1 MKYVKNFFTKEVL
14 IASIIF
20 FIIGYRLST
29 YNFFK
34 IGSGYETIVVTVD
47 RQFDYGSEYL
57 LDNYIKT
64 RDNYLNIEEL
74 IDDVIMN
81 NEDICI
87 NENKYIKINDNYY
100 NICGNSKKKVSKY
113 DNIIEEYE
121 EIYDARISEMYYK
134 KIK

>member
-20 FIIGYRLST
+20 FVIGYRLST

-34 IGSGYETIVVTVD
+34 IGSEYETIVVTVD

-74 IDDVIMN
+74 IDDVITN

-100 NICGNSKKKVSKY
+100 NICGNSKKEVSKY

>member
-34 IGSGYETIVVTVD
+34 IGSEYETIVVTVD

-64 RDNYLNIEEL
+64 RDN
-74 IDDVIMN
+74 
-81 NEDICI
+81 
-87 NENKYIKINDNYY
+87 
-100 NICGNSKKKVSKY
+100 
-113 DNIIEEYE
+113 
-121 EIYDARISEMYYK
+121 
-134 KIK
+134 

>member
-1 MKYVKNFFTKEVL
+1 MKYIKNFFTREVL
-14 IASIIF
+14 IASIVF

-34 IGSGYETIVVTVD
+34 IGSEYETIVVTVD
-47 RQFDYGSEYL
+47 RQIDYGSEYL

-74 IDDVIMN
+74 IDDIITD
-81 NEDICI
+81 NEDICV

-100 NICGNSKKKVSKY
+100 NICGNSKKEISKY

-121 EIYDARISEMYYK
+121 EIYDARINEMYYK
-134 KIK
+134 KTK

>member
-34 IGSGYETIVVTVD
+34 IGSEYETIVVTVD

-64 RDNYLNIEEL
+64 RDNYLNIEVL
-74 IDDVIMN
+74 IDDVITN

-100 NICGNSKKKVSKY
+100 NICGNSKKEVSKY